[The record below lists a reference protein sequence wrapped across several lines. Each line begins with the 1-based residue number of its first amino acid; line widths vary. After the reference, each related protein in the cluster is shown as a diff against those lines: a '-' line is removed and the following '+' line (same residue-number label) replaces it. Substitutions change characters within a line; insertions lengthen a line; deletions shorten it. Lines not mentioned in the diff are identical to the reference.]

1 MTADLSTYRR
11 DLILALRVRE
21 VPGDRIGEIVAEVE
35 SHVADTGEDPMDAF
49 GRPRDYAASLTSV
62 HGRRRPWL
70 LLGLSLLGAASGWL
84 LATGVFGLVSGAT
97 KGPLPPWADLAVG
110 ALLAVP
116 TAVIATRRS
125 NRVLDPRTGENLVP
139 GPRWVV
145 AGLLLVL
152 LLVVAGVALVTLLT
166 D

>member
-11 DLILALRVRE
+11 DLIVALRMRE

-35 SHVADTGEDPMDAF
+35 SHVTDTGEDPMDAF

-62 HGRRRPWL
+62 YGRRRPWL

-84 LATGVFGLVSGAT
+84 LATGVFGLVSGVA

-110 ALLAVP
+110 ALLALP
-116 TAVIATRRS
+116 TAVIATRGS
-125 NRVLDPRTGENLVP
+125 NRVLDPRTGEDLVP
-139 GPRWVV
+139 GPRWVG

-152 LLVVAGVALVTLLT
+152 LLVVAGVALATLLT